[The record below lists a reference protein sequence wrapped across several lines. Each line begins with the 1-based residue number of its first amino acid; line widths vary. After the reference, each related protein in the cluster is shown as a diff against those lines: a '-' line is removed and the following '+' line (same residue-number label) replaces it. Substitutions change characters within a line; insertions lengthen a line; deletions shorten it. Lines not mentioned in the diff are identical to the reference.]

1 MAEERPLI
9 LASASR
15 ARRKLLAAAGLTFDV
30 VPAAVDEAAIRETLL
45 ADNLAV
51 DPVDVAEVL
60 ARAKAE
66 AVSRDRPGRLVIG
79 SDQVLARDSR
89 LYGKP
94 ADLEEAR
101 VMLLSLK
108 GTRHELHT
116 VVALAAGGDT
126 VWAHADT
133 AYLTMRNFTA
143 AFLDG
148 YLAQVGGRICG
159 IAGGYEIEGPGVQL
173 FERVEGDYFTI
184 VGLPLLPLLQELR
197 ARGHLPA

>member
-1 MAEERPLI
+1 MLEERPLI

-15 ARRKLLAAAGLTFDV
+15 ARRELLGAAGLTFDV
-30 VPAAVDEAAIRETLL
+30 VPADVDEATIRETLL
-45 ADNLAV
+45 ADDAGI
-51 DPVDVAEVL
+51 DPVDIAEVL

-66 AVSRDRPGRLVIG
+66 AVSRDHPDRLVIG
-79 SDQVLARDSR
+79 SDQVLARDAR

-101 VMLLSLK
+101 VMLMGLR
-108 GTRHELHT
+108 GVTHELHT
-116 VVALAAGGDT
+116 AVALAMAGET
-126 VWAHADT
+126 VWAHAET
-133 AYLTMRNFTA
+133 AYLTMRSFST

-148 YLAQVGGRICG
+148 YLAHVGARICD

-197 ARGHLPA
+197 ARGRLPS

>member
-1 MAEERPLI
+1 MLEERPLI

-15 ARRKLLAAAGLTFDV
+15 GRRDLLAAAGLTFDI
-30 VPAAVDEAAIRETLL
+30 VPADIDEEAIRQTLL
-45 ADNLAV
+45 ADDGDI
-51 DPVDVAEVL
+51 DPLDIAEVL

-66 AVSRDRPGRLVIG
+66 AVSRDHPDRLVIG
-79 SDQVLARDSR
+79 SDQVLARDAR

-101 VMLLSLK
+101 VMLMGLR
-108 GTRHELHT
+108 GVTHELHT
-116 VVALAAGGDT
+116 AVALATGGET
-126 VWAHADT
+126 VWAHTET
-133 AYLTMRNFTA
+133 AYLTMRSFSA

-148 YLAQVGGRICG
+148 YLAQVGGRICD

-197 ARGHLPA
+197 ARDRLPT

>member
-1 MAEERPLI
+1 MSEERPLI

-15 ARRKLLAAAGLTFDV
+15 ARRELLAAAGLTFDV
-30 VPAAVDEAAIRETLL
+30 VPAAVDEATIRETLL
-45 ADNLAV
+45 GDNAAV

-66 AVSRDRPGRLVIG
+66 AVSRDRPDRLVIG
-79 SDQVLARDSR
+79 SDQVLARESR

-94 ADLEEAR
+94 ADLDEAR
-101 VMLLSLK
+101 VMLLSLR
-108 GTRHELHT
+108 GTTHELHT
-116 VVALAAGGDT
+116 AVALAWGGDT
-126 VWAHADT
+126 VWTHAET

-148 YLAQVGGRICG
+148 YLAQVGGRICD

-197 ARGHLPA
+197 ARGHLPT